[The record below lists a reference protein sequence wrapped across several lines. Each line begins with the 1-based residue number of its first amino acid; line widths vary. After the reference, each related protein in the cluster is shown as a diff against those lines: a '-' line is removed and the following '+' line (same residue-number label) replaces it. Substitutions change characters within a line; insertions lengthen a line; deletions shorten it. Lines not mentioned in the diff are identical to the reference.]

1 MLPQLFLW
9 LSPSFPV
16 GAYAYS
22 QGLERAAEAGLVKG
36 HEDLEGW
43 IGDLFEAGSA
53 RTDLILLS
61 NVRRAGSDAAGV
73 RQLTAINAL
82 ALALQPSSE
91 RYLETTQQGGSF
103 YDAVSASWP
112 HAHML
117 QCREAIPGPIA
128 YPVAVGVAAA
138 AHAVPLAETLSVF
151 GLAAASN
158 LTSAA
163 IRLSII
169 GQTGAQRVL
178 ASLAPV
184 LDKTAKSAASATLD
198 DIATS
203 TFSADLASLEHETQY
218 TRLFRS

>member
-1 MLPQLFLW
+1 MQPQLFLW
-9 LSPSFPV
+9 LSPAFPV

-36 HEDLEGW
+36 HEDLAGW
-43 IGDLFEAGSA
+43 IGDLFVAGAA

-61 NVRRAGSDAAGV
+61 NVRRTGSDSASML
-73 RQLTAINAL
+73 RLTEINAL

-91 RYLETTQQGGSF
+91 RYLEATQQGGSF
-103 YDAVSASWP
+103 YDTVSASWP
-112 HAHML
+112 HTHMA
-117 QCREAIPGPIA
+117 QCRDAIPGPIA

-138 AHAVPLAETLSVF
+138 AHAIPLAATLSVF

-184 LDKTAKSAASATLD
+184 IDKAATSAESSTLD

>member
-9 LSPSFPV
+9 LSPAFPV

-22 QGLERAAEAGLVKG
+22 QGLERAAEAGLIKA

-43 IGDLFEAGSA
+43 IGDLFEAGAA

-61 NVRRAGSDAAGV
+61 NVRRTGSDSTAM

-82 ALALQPSSE
+82 ALALQPSAE
-91 RYLETTQQGGSF
+91 RYLEATQQGGSF
-103 YDAVSASWP
+103 YDVVSASWP
-112 HAHML
+112 HAHMT
-117 QCREAIPGPIA
+117 QCRDAIPGPIA
-128 YPVAVGVAAA
+128 YPVAVGVAAT
-138 AHAVPLAETLSVF
+138 AHAIPLAETLSVF

-184 LDKTAKSAASATLD
+184 IDKAAKSAEAATLD

-203 TFSADLASLEHETQY
+203 TFSADLTSLEHETQY